1 MNYSDLSR
9 KMLLH
14 NLHVFSVF
22 IGGNILSVA
31 LLLTFASL
39 YMNRAFMN
47 ETIVDPMISS
57 NIIFSGVLVLSFFVV
72 MIFVS
77 ERVFWKERQRE
88 YAVMTV
94 LGMSKKEAVIS
105 IVRENVFAV
114 ACLIP
119 AALIMGTVLSFC
131 FYAVIRY
138 VIGLEGI
145 RWLDNGKGYAVTI
158 TLYVL
163 LSLTAVIINAVIY
176 IKEKLI
182 LQLKE
187 VENERDGLLARVI
200 RVRAP
205 RLWNHLLPQIAFV
218 KLHRRLW
225 NVRYV
230 IECVLISGMMFLIGI
245 CVSMYPSF
253 LDNADVYSPYDM
265 LYTEIN
271 GVNRAEHE
279 EIVRILNENNV
290 EITEYRQFEFA
301 RNTVFNFVAV
311 SDVNAIFGC
320 DYEVHDGECINL
332 FQFDERDGYEHDMTP
347 ASVVNVSDRTAS
359 TNTQSLSDELIL
371 TSAGSDVNILWNP
384 NQAFADRTLIVSDSD
399 FNRIKNIKDCRVGK
413 ANIYR
418 FLDWRTTSKAV
429 EQVEQYLQQKNG
441 LKWEEQYNYRISSH
455 TKQYERARQSGRFLI
470 FVMSFV
476 VLVLLL
482 ASLSISFLGLSS
494 ERNEHMM
501 IEAGLYGIGVT
512 RECIAGYQMFCNR
525 VRYLIPVIIGEII
538 GLLVVI
544 LWNRAAY
551 QMRFSV
557 VMMEIVIAG
566 VIMLCVLRIAESEKI
581 KQNH

>member
-1 MNYSDLSR
+1 MSWSDLSR
-9 KMLLH
+9 KMLQH

-22 IGGNILSVA
+22 IGGNLLSVA

-39 YMNRAFMN
+39 YTNRTFMN

-57 NIIFSGVLVLSFFVV
+57 NIIFSGALVLSFFVV

-94 LGMSKKEAVIS
+94 LGMSTKEAVMCI
-105 IVRENVFAV
+105 IHENVFAA

-119 AALIMGTVLSFC
+119 AAFVMGTVLSFC

-138 VIGLEGI
+138 AIGLEGI

-158 TLYVL
+158 TLYVI
-163 LSLTAVIINAVIY
+163 LSLTAIVINAVIY
-176 IKEKLI
+176 TKEKLI

-187 VENERDGLLARVI
+187 AENERDCLLSKVI
-200 RVRAP
+200 RVRYP
-205 RLWNHLLPQIAFV
+205 GLWNHLLPKIAFV
-218 KLHRRLW
+218 RLHQRLW

-230 IECVLISGMMFLIGI
+230 IECVLISGMMFLIGV

-253 LDNADVYSPYDM
+253 LDNVAVYSPYDM

-271 GVNRAEHE
+271 GVNQAEQE

-290 EITEYRQFEFA
+290 DITEYRQFEFV
-301 RNTVFNFVAV
+301 RNDVFNFAAV
-311 SDVNAIFGC
+311 SGVNAIFGC
-320 DYEVHDGECINL
+320 DYEVNDGECINL

-347 ASVVNVSDRTAS
+347 VSVVNVSDRTAS
-359 TNTQSLSDELIL
+359 RNAKGLSDELIL
-371 TSAGSDVNILWNP
+371 TSTGNDVNILWNP

-399 FNRIKNIKDCRVGK
+399 FDRIKKFKDCRVGK

-418 FLDWRTTSKAV
+418 FSDWRNSAKAV
-429 EQVEQYLQQKNG
+429 EQVEQYLQQRNG
-441 LKWEEQYNYRISSH
+441 LEWEEQYNYRISSRI
-455 TKQYERARQSGRFLI
+455 KQYERARQSGRFLI

-494 ERNEHMM
+494 ERNEHMK
-501 IEAGLYGIGVT
+501 IEEGMYGIGAT
-512 RECIAGYQMFCNR
+512 RECIAEYKVFRNR
-525 VRYLIPVIIGEII
+525 VRYLFPVIAGEVI
-538 GLLVVI
+538 GLFVVM

-557 VMMEIVIAG
+557 VAVEFVIAAG
-566 VIMLCVLRIAESEKI
+566 IILCVRRIAKQLENESK
-581 KQNH
+581 